1 MKKLRIGLSEI
12 VITPPVGVRLSG
24 YGDRTA
30 ASTGVLDDLYAKA
43 VVFDNGDRRLALVVC
58 DLLGLGRPVVAA
70 IRDAVRKHTGMEAS
84 DVMVTATHTHC
95 GPDVDLLGDAALD
108 HLVELASGSVRAAAG
123 ALTDAAVGFGAG
135 TCLAGVSRRH
145 PRAPRAPYFLY
156 SYPEGTMD
164 TRVLVMS
171 VRDAAGAARG
181 AVVNYACHPVTLGWN
196 ELGMSKDYVEYT
208 CGVLKSA
215 WGPRAVPVFLQGC
228 AGNVNPRW
236 VYDRPEVDPIQPP
249 DWPEGLDDRLR
260 ETRRLGR
267 MLGGAALDAAE
278 TVTRYERD
286 VPLDARLVEVRLP
299 LRPSPDDT
307 DGPPKPRPRTRYP
320 CRAERFERDPAA
332 IDTDIQVLRVGPTY
346 FVGLPGEIFVEYQ
359 LELRE
364 KIASPFVFVS
374 GLAGDSI
381 GYVTPPAAFAEGGYE
396 PGATYVTPE
405 AGGILVAAVLDAV
418 KSLEAGA
425 GR

>member
-1 MKKLRIGLSEI
+1 VKKLRVGLSET
-12 VITPPVGVRLSG
+12 VLTPPVGVRLSG

-43 VVFDNGDRRLALVVC
+43 VVLDNGDRRLALVVC
-58 DLLGLGRPVVAA
+58 DLLGLGRPIVAA
-70 IRDAVRKHTGMEAS
+70 IREAVGRHTGIAAS

-108 HLVELASGSVRAAAG
+108 QLVALASGSVRAAAG
-123 ALTDAAVGFGAG
+123 ALTDAGVGFGAG
-135 TCLAGVSRRH
+135 TCLTGVSRRN

-164 TRVLVMS
+164 TRVLVLS
-171 VRDAAGAARG
+171 VRDPAGTMRG

-196 ELGMSKDYVEYT
+196 ELGMSKDYVEHT

-249 DWPEGLDDRLR
+249 DWPESLEDRLR

-267 MLGGAALDAAE
+267 MLGGAALNAAE
-278 TVTRYERD
+278 SVTRYERD
-286 VPLDARLVEVRLP
+286 VTLDSRLLEVRLP
-299 LRPSPDDT
+299 LRPDPGDA
-307 DGPPKPRPRTRYP
+307 DGPPKPRPQTRYP
-320 CRAERFERDPAA
+320 CRAERIERDPAA
-332 IDTDIQVLRVGPTY
+332 IATEIQVLRVGPA
-346 FVGLPGEIFVEYQ
+346 FLVGLPGEIFVEYQ
-359 LELRE
+359 IELRD

-374 GLAGDSI
+374 GLAGDYV

-396 PGATYVTPE
+396 PTATFVTPE
-405 AGGILVAAVLDAV
+405 AGGILVAAALDAV
-418 KSLEAGA
+418 RSLEARA
-425 GR
+425 A